1 MSQET
6 VACKEYVLS
15 MMSGYMNSHD
25 IGTRRDIV
33 KTDLLFFISS
43 SFIPLL
49 IFLIFLDMK
58 YLWFVFVMIWG
69 VSLFNKEFFYDLNY
83 IKEKR
88 SPKDFYREKLRDIQ
102 YKGDLSDIFDLH
114 DEIIK
119 HNIKHI
125 KSSLIL
131 EIEKYGSIS
140 GRTLVQII
148 DKTTLDKQKSQ
159 NKILVEE
166 KKNIDPSIEKRINEI
181 NNIQ

>member
-1 MSQET
+1 MSQQT
-6 VACKEYVLS
+6 VVCKEYVLS
-15 MMSGYMNSHD
+15 MISGYMHSPD

-43 SFIPLL
+43 SFVPLL
-49 IFLIFLDMK
+49 IFIFFLDMK

-69 VSLFNKEFFYDLNY
+69 LSLFNKECFYNLDY

-88 SPKDFYREKLRDIQ
+88 SPKDFYRRKLMDIK
-102 YKGDLSDIFDLH
+102 YAGDLGDIFDLD
-114 DEIIK
+114 DEILK

-131 EIEKYGSIS
+131 EIKKHGSIS

-148 DKTTLDKQKSQ
+148 DKTTLDKQKCP

-166 KKNIDPSIEKRINEI
+166 RENIDTSIEKRINEI